1 MPQAEHTCKREAG
14 PWVEFSVSTAAL
26 AQVKY
31 GVFPSQTQE
40 VKVGHHAPVTQRAK
54 NTGQEIIQMS
64 LRAISFLNTEEVMS
78 LYDLEGLTG
87 IYRLKFIVLNGYVGI
102 SGEEAIGHKMY

>member
-1 MPQAEHTCKREAG
+1 M
-14 PWVEFSVSTAAL
+14 EFSVSTAAL

-87 IYRLKFIVLNGYVGI
+87 IYRLKFVNIINNMI
-102 SGEEAIGHKMY
+102 MSWEKKIRNK